1 MLLELTHET
10 VFEYA
15 EPVCESYMEFR
26 LTPLSDA
33 KQHVLQHRQRVTP
46 ARTIRQYTDAYGNVV
61 NYFNLLD
68 PHSRVEVRFDSV
80 VETHDGCFRGEA
92 PGPSQLETAQGRV
105 TLHDYLQP
113 TPLTAWCSEFLE
125 FVRPFEGLK
134 GSTPREA
141 ARILSAEL
149 HSRFRY
155 EGEVTSV
162 SSPITDILRHGG
174 GVCQDFAHL
183 MLATCRYL
191 GFAARYASGYVLP
204 EDGTEATAS
213 HAWVEVF
220 DPELGWFGVDPT
232 HNQTAGDRYVYLGIG
247 RDFRD
252 VPPNRGIFRGHAEES
267 MHVRVYLKPIS
278 SEDLG
283 KRAREVYVQSR
294 PVPSVPRQTRKP
306 ELMSLMEQV
315 QTAQQQ
321 QQQQQQQQ

>member
-10 VFEYA
+10 IFEYA
-15 EPVCESYMEFR
+15 EPVSEAYMEFR

-33 KQHVLQHRQRVTP
+33 KQHIIQHRQRVTP
-46 ARTIRQYTDAYGNVV
+46 ARSIRQYTDAYGNVV

-68 PHSRVEVRFDSV
+68 PHTRVEVRFDSV
-80 VETHDGCFRGEA
+80 VETHDSFVRGEA
-92 PGPSQLETAQGRV
+92 LEVDQIDTAAGRV
-105 TLHDYLQP
+105 ALHDYLQP

-134 GSTPREA
+134 GQPPRQA
-141 ARILSAEL
+141 ASILCSEL
-149 HSRFRY
+149 HARFRY

-162 SSPITDILRHGG
+162 SSPITDILRMGG

-204 EDGTEATAS
+204 DNGAEATAS

-220 DPELGWFGVDPT
+220 DPNEGWFGVDPT
-232 HNQTAGDRYVYLGIG
+232 HNQMAGERYVYLGIG

-252 VPPNRGIFRGHAEES
+252 VPPNRGIFRGHAEET
-267 MHVRVYLKPIS
+267 MDVHVYLKPIS
-278 SEDLG
+278 PEDLG
-283 KRAREVYVQSR
+283 KRAREVYTQTR
-294 PVPSVPRQTRKP
+294 PVPSLPRQTRKP
-306 ELMSLMEQV
+306 ELMALMEQV
-315 QTAQQQ
+315 QAAQQQ
-321 QQQQQQQQ
+321 QQQ